1 VQTSQITEEDP
12 EMEYSTVGRG
22 QDISES
28 GVVYDTGSVYDRLHK
43 LTDLRKAKGKRYS
56 LVTVLM
62 ILVLAKL
69 CGANT
74 PTEIAEWGE
83 NHKEEMIGLLKLKR
97 SSMPEQSTYRRVMAY
112 KVYLEEVE
120 RLVGEYNQQ
129 GAHGEIYA
137 MDGKALR
144 GMHQKE
150 ETGWEYLLSV
160 YDVEQGKTM
169 AQVEVGRK
177 ENEITKASDALKL
190 TEISQ
195 KVVTGDALH
204 TQKRVSRQIVD
215 EQGDFVFPVKENQPQ
230 LYKNIQALFA
240 PEYPKPGFG
249 KIQTDFLTAQK
260 VNKGHGRIET
270 RTIPTSEMLN
280 AYAAWP
286 GLAQVYR
293 LQREFQ
299 WWRKGKC
306 YRTSCEVELGITSLT
321 RLKATPERLLE
332 IRRTHWGIETG
343 SHYRRDV
350 TLKED
355 TTHMTIGNTAKIMAF
370 INTLVLALIRQA
382 HFHNAAQARRWF
394 SAHLPQ
400 AFALLVTP
408 FS

>member
-1 VQTSQITEEDP
+1 
-12 EMEYSTVGRG
+12 MEYSTVGRH
-22 QDISES
+22 QDISAE
-28 GVVYDTGSVYDRLHK
+28 GVIFDKGSVYDRLHR
-43 LTDLRKAKGKRYS
+43 LTDLRKARGQRYS

-62 ILVLAKL
+62 IILMAKL

-83 NHKEEMIGLLKLKR
+83 NHKEVMMQLLKLR
-97 SSMPEQSTYRRVMAY
+97 RPSMPEQSTYRRIMAH
-112 KVYLEEVE
+112 KVYVEEVE
-120 RLVGEYNQQ
+120 RLVGEYNRQGQQ
-129 GAHGEIYA
+129 GKIYA

-144 GMHQKE
+144 GMRPIE

-177 ENEITKASDALKL
+177 ENEITKAPEALKL
-190 TEISQ
+190 VEISQ

-204 TQKRVSRQIVD
+204 TQKRASRQIVD
-215 EQGDFVFPVKENQPQ
+215 DQGDFVFPVKENQPQ
-230 LYKNIQALFA
+230 LYKNIQTLFA

-260 VNKGHGRIET
+260 VNKGHGRIESRSIT
-270 RTIPTSEMLN
+270 TSEMLN

-299 WWRKGKC
+299 WRRNGKC
-306 YRTSCEVELGITSLT
+306 YRTSCEVEFGITSLT
-321 RLKATPERLLE
+321 RAEATPERLLE
-332 IRRTHWGIETG
+332 IRRAHWGIETG

-355 TTHMTIGNTAKIMAF
+355 ATRMTIGNTAKIMAC

-394 SAHLPQ
+394 STHLPQ
-400 AFALLVTP
+400 AFALLITP